1 VDLHT
6 HLGVLSAPIL
16 AGIGSSHLLEYGIT
30 DLTTTYLGAVDLNSN
45 KGPIVPWL
53 RSIDGL
59 NTHDDSYELAMA
71 GGVTSAQ
78 VLPGSKN
85 AIGLRCFVGSAL
97 WDLIISRRASIHRKA
112 SEAKRSL
119 SIFYDRGTP
128 IQLQWPR
135 R

>member
-1 VDLHT
+1 MITSVDLHT

-16 AGIGSSHLLEYGIT
+16 AGIGSSLIYLNTSSPVLQLHS
-30 DLTTTYLGAVDLNSN
+30 LGAVDLNSN

-85 AIGLRCFVGSAL
+85 AIGLRYFVVSA
-97 WDLIISRRASIHRKA
+97 
-112 SEAKRSL
+112 
-119 SIFYDRGTP
+119 
-128 IQLQWPR
+128 
-135 R
+135 